1 MPKYFCHVMYV
12 YLHFTSISIFHH
24 RCLLT
29 TTVDYTGPSVTE
41 LTFSANTF
49 LQCFTVPII
58 DDNLL
63 ERVETFSVAL
73 VPSNPSLELIGA
85 GSMPVMQIT
94 AMVEIIDD
102 DSELYS

>member
-1 MPKYFCHVMYV
+1 MLCMFIY
-12 YLHFTSISIFHH
+12 TSLSSDSY
-24 RCLLT
+24 LLT
-29 TTVDYTGPSVTE
+29 TTVDYTGPAVTE

-85 GSMPVMQIT
+85 GSMAVMQIT
-94 AMVEIIDD
+94 AVVEIIDD
-102 DSELYS
+102 DSELYFTIT